1 VPRTEGA
8 FPTLSLP
15 GIDAPERPL
24 SDTWSRGPAL
34 VLIGHSDCTTTR
46 EALPFV
52 DRIHRRCTQGSV
64 TVILQDDGASARR
77 LADSLGIEMPIRLEA
92 DPYPLATALEV
103 TIVPTVFALTPK
115 GEIVGVSEG
124 FSRADLEAFA
134 ERLGVEGPLF
144 GPEDTVAAL
153 KPG

>member
-1 VPRTEGA
+1 
-8 FPTLSLP
+8 
-15 GIDAPERPL
+15 
-24 SDTWSRGPAL
+24 
-34 VLIGHSDCTTTR
+34 
-46 EALPFV
+46 
-52 DRIHRRCTQGSV
+52 V